1 MLKYFLDSLRFK
13 RGIFKLKFGIPEG
26 IGTYWGRLIGIE
38 FGGIEISTE
47 ILCLKAD
54 FSGNTGSYFDLLLT

>member
-1 MLKYFLDSLRFK
+1 MLKYFLDSMRFK

-26 IGTYWGRLIGIE
+26 IGTYRGRAIE
-38 FGGIEISTE
+38 FGGKEISTE

-54 FSGNTGSYFDLLLT
+54 LSVNIWSIFELLQL